1 MMYHVTIRCLSGDRR
16 HLSSTPVHPDQ
27 SRHPHS
33 HQRHISHTTPSLSS
47 HSPSLT
53 RGAVSTTGPTVSS
66 FVLTPGGNSP
76 QCSPIEGVSEGGV
89 VSVERSKRNTET
101 CKQLFSHTSN
111 VQVFSV
117 TKNRKTRYLLLK
129 IIFFAGM

>member
-16 HLSSTPVHPDQ
+16 HLSSTPVHP
-27 SRHPHS
+27 HS

-47 HSPSLT
+47 HSPSPFST

-76 QCSPIEGVSEGGV
+76 QCSPIEGGV
-89 VSVERSKRNTET
+89 VSVERSKRNSET

-129 IIFFAGM
+129 INFFAGM